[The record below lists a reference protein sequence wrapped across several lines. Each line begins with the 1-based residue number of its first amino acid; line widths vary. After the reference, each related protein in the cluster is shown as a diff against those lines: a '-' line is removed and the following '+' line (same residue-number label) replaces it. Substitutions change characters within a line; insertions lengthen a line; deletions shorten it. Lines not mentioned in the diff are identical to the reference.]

1 MERMPITG
9 FTFKCEKI
17 IIAHLTMLI
26 NKSILLV
33 QEIAQD
39 PQLFVEGA
47 GAEDFH
53 QGELG
58 NCWFVAACSSIA
70 KDPKLWKKV
79 DIRL

>member
-1 MERMPITG
+1 
-9 FTFKCEKI
+9 
-17 IIAHLTMLI
+17 MLCLHI
-26 NKSILLV
+26 DQRNVSLLFE
-33 QEIAQD
+33 QEIAQE

-79 DIRL
+79 KI

>member
-1 MERMPITG
+1 MFE
-9 FTFKCEKI
+9 
-17 IIAHLTMLI
+17 
-26 NKSILLV
+26 
-33 QEIAQD
+33 QEIAQE

-79 DIRL
+79 IVYINNCISYCARISVKIPIEGNKTSKFDKY